1 MLAPYGVMHGKQ
13 KKNANVLRFTP
24 PGFKHPID
32 VPFPGR
38 CLPVCERCKKNF
50 KTREHCRTRDCHTG
64 LPWSDTF
71 LCITLDSSCTNEDN
85 KLLDGPFMAK
95 PVTSQPY
102 CLQGEIDPKT
112 PICAPCKDKNYT
124 RTYCRNNKKHRQLP
138 WSTVYVVLSLR
149 PDGMYPEP
157 QMNEKQGPAKR
168 RKTNDSTSAA
178 SESSPSKEDAAKDEK
193 EKEKP
198 STTTKTPATT
208 EGEKSKEEKP
218 ETKKEKDDD
227 EEDQEEEE
235 RSKFEDIPRSR
246 TFLTTVSA
254 KACSIDWLDVDP
266 MIQQVMSRKDEQAGR
281 MADEGYGSPYGGMM
295 SHGHGGMN
303 FPGKEGR
310 GNMPPPDQMMGG
322 RGFPGRGGFPG
333 SDMMGGHFEGP
344 SHMSPRGGMGNY
356 SGYSAQEMMNFES
369 LNMPRVP
376 RHGGEMGQGHF
387 DGPPMM
393 GRMGGWGGFNQ
404 QEMMHFDRMRG
415 GPGQDMLPSQLPPH
429 MWPMAGPFVGRGGGP
444 HGGNGNY
451 NEGGNG
457 HEGGYGGPGG
467 YPSHGREGGNMM
479 GGGEGGGQGGPPGPP
494 PPPPPAPQDS
504 EGGDEKEQPTNA

>member
-1 MLAPYGVMHGKQ
+1 
-13 KKNANVLRFTP
+13 
-24 PGFKHPID
+24 
-32 VPFPGR
+32 
-38 CLPVCERCKKNF
+38 
-50 KTREHCRTRDCHTG
+50 
-64 LPWSDTF
+64 
-71 LCITLDSSCTNEDN
+71 
-85 KLLDGPFMAK
+85 MAK

-138 WSTVYVVLSLR
+138 WSTVYVILSLR

-168 RKTNDSTSAA
+168 RKMNDSTAAA
-178 SESSPSKEDAAKDEK
+178 SESSPSKEDAVKD

-208 EGEKSKEEKP
+208 ESEESKEEKP

-227 EEDQEEEE
+227 DDEDQEEEE
-235 RSKFEDIPRSR
+235 RSKFDDIPRSR

-281 MADEGYGSPYGGMM
+281 MAEEGYGSPYGGMM

-457 HEGGYGGPGG
+457 HEGYGGPGG
-467 YPSHGREGGNMM
+467 YPPHGREGGNMM

-504 EGGDEKEQPTNA
+504 EGGDEKEQPTNV